1 MFITAEYRRGLIR
14 TTFTAIPQRVSVL
27 AAKALVIA
35 TVAFVIGALAAAVA
49 IPLGIHVLDSGGNYV
64 FPANALTL
72 ARIITGTGALAALT
86 AVGGARSRHDLAYQ
100 RRSRDRRHR
109 RVHPARRP
117 RAGHSRPGAAG
128 GSGGSMTWLYR
139 FTPAAGLS
147 VLGVL
152 PRSSLVDFPYTLAN
166 GYYPLSPWAGLAVL
180 CVYAIAALT
189 LAAYLL
195 RRRDA

>member
-1 MFITAEYRRGLIR
+1 MTAGIVVFILPT
-14 TTFTAIPQRVSVL
+14 VL
-27 AAKALVIA
+27 GPGI
-35 TVAFVIGALAAAVA
+35 
-49 IPLGIHVLDSGGNYV
+49 LG
-64 FPANALTL
+64 
-72 ARIITGTGALAALT
+72 
-86 AVGGARSRHDLAYQ
+86 
-100 RRSRDRRHR
+100 
-109 RVHPARRP
+109 
-117 RAGHSRPGAAG
+117 PGASG

-180 CVYAIAALT
+180 CVYAIAALA
-189 LAAYLL
+189 LAAHLL